1 MKQFN
6 PGSFLENPIQKESGW
21 RWKAG
26 LVSLIIWTAIFWMS
40 IQSYMDYNAV
50 QTQVEQSLSNLADQI
65 IRRLEDRSK
74 IAQLLAGVIH
84 YELIGKTQN
93 SSRQLIDSR
102 LVDIQQRFSGSL
114 PGNEIAIYNPSGTL
128 LGCTDNSLFQNYPAF
143 PRLINK
149 IEKLSDSR
157 SIIYDLINLRSD
169 ENALT
174 LVHAE
179 KDESGHLIAAV
190 IFVFPTSIL
199 NNAFNIRQL
208 GPDGLVVLRDSD
220 NRVVKRHPPAPALT
234 NNDLTNKRDLIPT
247 GGLPGTYFVT
257 SPIDNVTR
265 LVAQRIFKMVLAEE
279 QMTLLVG
286 VAKDYYLSPWI
297 KNLSINI
304 GISLML
310 LIGWILD
317 LTSRMRGAKKTRQLE
332 KISFALQ
339 TLIDKLPV
347 SLALVETENGHILHS
362 NPALLSYFGSL
373 AAEDE
378 SITHLFIETLK
389 WRDVLTLNNT
399 TMEVM
404 TRRGKSFMRISCNN
418 IGDMGFLK
426 QECSLVAFVDV
437 TESHLRE
444 QKLQT
449 QATTDTLTGLSNRR
463 FFNTAAEEAIINATN
478 THKPL
483 CVLSLDIDHFK
494 RVNDTFGHDAGDIV
508 LTLVA
513 KLFQGSLNPYDIP
526 ARLGGE
532 EFAALLPN
540 TSIEQAHKVAE
551 RIRKVIASTPILI
564 NDSQTITVTVSIGIA
579 PFKNTDED
587 IELAL
592 KRADEALYQAKD
604 KGRNQVV
611 CSK

>member
-6 PGSFLENPIQKESGW
+6 PGSFLKNPIHKEGDW

-40 IQSYMDYNAV
+40 VQSYLDYNAI
-50 QTQVEQSLSNLADQI
+50 QTQTEQHLSDLADQMI
-65 IRRLEDRSK
+65 KRLEDRSK
-74 IAQLLAGVIH
+74 IAQILAGVIH
-84 YELIGKTQN
+84 YEIIGKTKNKSQQSIN
-93 SSRQLIDSR
+93 SQLKE
-102 LVDIQQRFSGSL
+102 IQQRFSASL
-114 PGNEIAIYNPSGTL
+114 PDNEIAIYNKSGTL
-128 LGCTDNSLFQNYPAF
+128 LGSTDNTLFQSYPAF
-143 PRLINK
+143 PRLINT
-149 IEKLSDSR
+149 IEKLSNAKR
-157 SIIYDLINLRSD
+157 VIYDLINLRSD

-174 LVHAE
+174 LVHTE
-179 KDESGHLIAAV
+179 KDDSGHLIDAV
-190 IFVFPTSIL
+190 MFVFPTSIL

-220 NRVVKRHPPAPALT
+220 NRVVKRQPPAPALT
-234 NNDLTNKRDLIPT
+234 NDDLTKKGDLIPT
-247 GGLPGTYFVT
+247 GGIPGTYFVT

-265 LVAQRIFKMVLAEE
+265 LVAQRVFKMILAEE

-286 VAKDYYLSPWI
+286 VAKDYYLRHWLKS
-297 KNLSINI
+297 LSINI
-304 GISLML
+304 GVSLML
-310 LIGWILD
+310 FIGWLLD
-317 LTSRMRGAKKTRQLE
+317 ITSRMRGAKKTQQLE

-339 TLIDKLPV
+339 TLIDQLPV

-378 SITHLFIETLK
+378 PITHLFIETLK
-389 WRDVLTLNNT
+389 RRDFLTLNNT

-426 QECSLVAFVDV
+426 QECALVAFVDV

-463 FFNTAAEEAIINATN
+463 FFNTAAEQAISDAIS
-478 THKPL
+478 THRPL
-483 CVLSLDIDHFK
+483 SILSLDIDHFK
-494 RVNDTFGHDAGDIV
+494 RVNDTFGHDAGDTV
-508 LTLVA
+508 LTLIA

-540 TSIEQAHKVAE
+540 TSIEQAQKVAE